1 MYSESMNTVLVQ
13 EAIRYNGLLKMIKT
27 SLNELLRALKGLVVM
42 SQGLE
47 RMATSLFNSKVG
59 TWKEKQK
66 FEYCVID
73 PVGNY
78 LFSSMYIHR
87 QWRIQKLSKVQGI
100 ALRGRMFIDGRWAS
114 QIGNWQ
120 TR

>member
-13 EAIRYNGLLKMIKT
+13 EAIRYNGLLRIIKT

-59 TWKEKQK
+59 STGEMGKGLSFAASFHE
-66 FEYCVID
+66 
-73 PVGNY
+73 P
-78 LFSSMYIHR
+78 LFF
-87 QWRIQKLSKVQGI
+87 K
-100 ALRGRMFIDGRWAS
+100 DE
-114 QIGNWQ
+114 
-120 TR
+120 

>member
-13 EAIRYNGLLKMIKT
+13 EAIRYNGLLKIIKT

-59 TWKEKQK
+59 
-66 FEYCVID
+66 F
-73 PVGNY
+73 VGEMEIG
-78 LFSSMYIHR
+78 LSFVASF
-87 QWRIQKLSKVQGI
+87 QWPLLSK
-100 ALRGRMFIDGRWAS
+100 DE
-114 QIGNWQ
+114 
-120 TR
+120 